1 MSHRWLTVY
10 SNERND
16 TRIDFFPFLLS
27 GQNNGKSFVKV
38 AFELLFGT
46 ALVNSYLIYKEN
58 YAASKVTILQ
68 FRESLVRSLLLG
80 APFENLKP
88 GPRKQST
95 QNSKRKLAD
104 HKLEEI
110 EGPTRNVRRRCAGCY
125 EKIRKQESREA
136 SAMAA
141 KRIKTFCP
149 DCDEFFCLD
158 CFNEKH
164 FSK

>member
-1 MSHRWLTVY
+1 M
-10 SNERND
+10 
-16 TRIDFFPFLLS
+16 
-27 GQNNGKSFVKV
+27 
-38 AFELLFGT
+38 LFGT

-58 YAASKVTILQ
+58 YTASKVSILQ

-80 APFENLKP
+80 IPFEYFEP

-110 EGPTRNVRRRCAGCY
+110 EGPTSNVQRRCAGCY

-141 KRIKTFCP
+141 KRIKNFCP

-158 CFNEKH
+158 CFNEKN